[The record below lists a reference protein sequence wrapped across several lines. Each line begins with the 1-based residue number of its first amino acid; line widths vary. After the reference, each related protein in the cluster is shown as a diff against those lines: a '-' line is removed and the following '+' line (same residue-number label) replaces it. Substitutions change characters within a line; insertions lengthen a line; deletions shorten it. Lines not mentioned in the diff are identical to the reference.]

1 MKLLKGW
8 WHTRFVLFPL
18 LAAVS
23 LALAGCGGGGGS
35 SSSSTSP
42 SPSTAQN
49 TQAIEVNSGP
59 AQNYTNGV
67 FTSVTIC
74 VPGTSTC
81 QTINDVLVDT
91 GSEGLRLLS
100 SAVTLSLPAITDNS
114 GSTSTTSNSL
124 NECAAFADG
133 SYVWGPVVS
142 ADIKMAGE
150 TGSSVPIQLISA
162 SPQYPV
168 PNSCIS
174 SSSVNENTVQ
184 SLGANGILGVGV
196 FEQDCGSACAST
208 TSVPALYYLCPPT
221 AGSVCTSASVPV
233 QSQLQNPVWTFP
245 QDNNGLLISLPSIS
259 DSGAPS
265 VSGSMIFG
273 IGTQSDNA
281 LGNAQVYTVD
291 PSTGNFDAIYNNI
304 DYQNSFVDSGSNALY
319 FLDATTLGIQECL
332 DSQGNPTGFYCP
344 PSTLSYT
351 VTTAGL
357 NGTSNPV
364 SFNIA
369 NAFALF
375 AANNGLNYAFN
386 NLGGDSGTGTSSDYV
401 DFGLPFFFGRNV
413 FVGIENQTG
422 PNGVIGPY
430 LAY

>member
-1 MKLLKGW
+1 MRLPKGW

-35 SSSSTSP
+35 SPTPTP
-42 SPSTAQN
+42 SPSTAEN

-59 AQNYTNGV
+59 AGDYTNGV

-74 VPGTSTC
+74 VPGTSNC
-81 QTINDVLVDT
+81 QTIKDVLVDT

-100 SAVTLSLPAITDNS
+100 SAVNLSLPAITDSSSS
-114 GSTSTTSNSL
+114 GNTL

-142 ADIKMAGE
+142 ADIQMAGE
-150 TGSSVPIQLISA
+150 KGSGVPIQIIDS
-162 SPQYPV
+162 SNPTKYPV
-168 PNSCIS
+168 PSSCIS
-174 SSSVNENTVQ
+174 SSSAPENSVQ

-196 FEQDCGSACAST
+196 FEQDCGSSCAAT

-221 AGSVCTSASVPV
+221 AGSVCNSASVPV
-233 QSQLQNPVWTFP
+233 QYQLQNPVWTFP

-259 DSGAPS
+259 DTGVPS

-281 LGNAQVYTVD
+281 LGNAQVYTTD
-291 PSTGNFDAIYNNI
+291 PSGNFHAVYNNI
-304 DYQNSFVDSGSNALY
+304 DYSNSFIDSGSNALY
-319 FLDATTLGIQECL
+319 FLDATTLNIPECL

-344 PSTLSYT
+344 QSTLSYT
-351 VTTAGL
+351 VTTTGL

-375 AANNGLNYAFN
+375 AANNGQNFAFN
-386 NLGGDSGTGTSSDYV
+386 DLGGDSGTSQQTDYV
-401 DFGLPFFFGRNV
+401 DFGLPFFFGRKV

-430 LAY
+430 WAY